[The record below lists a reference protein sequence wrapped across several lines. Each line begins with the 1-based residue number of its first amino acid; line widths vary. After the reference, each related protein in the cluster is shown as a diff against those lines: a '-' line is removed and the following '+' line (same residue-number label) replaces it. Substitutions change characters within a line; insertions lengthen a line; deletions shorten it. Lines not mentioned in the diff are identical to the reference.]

1 MAEPIF
7 LPLRGTSLNDGVAAR
22 LRAIVFDGEV
32 LPGAYI
38 DEKALATAWQ
48 VSRTPLRETLKVL
61 AAEGLVELAPHR
73 GSSVVELTDT
83 DADALFPR

>member
-1 MAEPIF
+1 MLPCMPEPIF

-61 AAEGLVELAPHR
+61 KAWSNSRRTAAAA
-73 GSSVVELTDT
+73 SSS
-83 DADALFPR
+83 